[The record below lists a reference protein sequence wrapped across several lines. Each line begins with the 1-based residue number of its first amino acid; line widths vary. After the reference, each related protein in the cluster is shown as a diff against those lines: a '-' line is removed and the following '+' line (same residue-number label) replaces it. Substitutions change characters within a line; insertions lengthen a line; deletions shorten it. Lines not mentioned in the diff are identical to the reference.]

1 MADTMTAEELQAQWE
16 AEEAE
21 REAERIAAIER
32 QIAELS
38 NLKSQYVAAKISVEG
53 AESQCSSESSSWSSK
68 IAVFAGKVDEINK
81 TDLFEGEISE
91 RMREWASDIKSD
103 LDNGIAC
110 ANSLDGA
117 LGSQVGSIEAR
128 IAEIEMEISALRSQ
142 I

>member
-1 MADTMTAEELQAQWE
+1 MAGTMTAEELQAQWE

-38 NLKSQYVAAKISVEG
+38 NLKSKYVAAKVSVEG

-68 IAVFAGKVDEINK
+68 ITAFASQIDEINR

-91 RMREWASDIKSD
+91 KLKVHASDIKSD
-103 LDNGIAC
+103 MESGVAC
-110 ANSLDGA
+110 ANSLCGA
-117 LGSQVGSIEAR
+117 LGSQVGSIDAR